1 MSDEAYGRAIGSRLQ
16 AVRQERRLS
25 LEDLEQRSQGG
36 FTVDVL
42 ARWESGD
49 PVPSWPR
56 LAQLARFYG
65 VPLSVLL
72 PPENR

>member
-1 MSDEAYGRAIGSRLQ
+1 MIDAEYGRAIGSRLQ

-25 LEDLEQRSQGG
+25 LEDLEQRSPGG

-42 ARWESGD
+42 ARWESGER
-49 PVPSWPR
+49 VPSWPR

-65 VPLSVLL
+65 VPLRVLL